1 MALDI
6 LRRRWRARRTR
17 ARLLDLDPHIR
28 RDIGFECG
36 RPRRPKPCADPLN

>member
-17 ARLLDLDPHIR
+17 ALLLELNAHMR
-28 RDIGFECG
+28 RDIGLNCG
-36 RPRRPKPCADPLN
+36 CARSPRACDDSGR